1 MPKRMGSIQ
10 RKSRYKFKRELRDQ
24 GKIPLNRYLQNLA
37 SGDAV
42 SLVIMPAVQEGRF
55 FSRFHG
61 LNGVVTGK
69 RGFCYQVRI
78 NDKGKDKT
86 LYVHPVHL
94 KKIQTMEV

>member
-1 MPKRMGSIQ
+1 MVKRIGSIQ
-10 RKSRYKFKRELRDQ
+10 RKSRYKFTRELREQ
-24 GKIPLNRYLQNLA
+24 GKIPLNRYLQTFTP
-37 SGDAV
+37 GDTV

-61 LNGVVTGK
+61 LSGTVAGK

-94 KKIQTMEV
+94 KKI